1 MSVGKEFGDGV
12 DAPVVRRVHYPGDRE
27 LDLDDICLHN
37 RKFGLGVGGQNRS
50 MTSATF
56 LAQVLAQIARV

>member
-12 DAPVVRRVHYPGDRE
+12 DAPVVRRVHYPGDRV

-37 RKFGLGVGGQNRS
+37 RKFGLEWVGKPD
-50 MTSATF
+50 
-56 LAQVLAQIARV
+56 L